1 MAYLTKISFGVYGMR
16 RIRTL
21 GRLLLICS
29 VLAALTSFRYSLAQP
44 VDHLDATER
53 QVKAA
58 YLSKFG
64 SYVEWPDQTFANSGT
79 ALKIGVIGAD
89 ALADDL
95 IQMVAG
101 RTINERTV
109 SVHKLH
115 SDDAI
120 ADINV
125 LFIGNSAHTRLNEIL
140 TTAKALH
147 VLTVTESE
155 EAYALGSMINFIVVG
170 GKVRFEVAPK
180 SAKPA
185 NLTISARLL
194 AAAYKVAAGGS

>member
-1 MAYLTKISFGVYGMR
+1 MR
-16 RIRTL
+16 IC
-21 GRLLLICS
+21 GRLLLIGIS
-29 VLAALTSFRYSLAQP
+29 LATLVNFRYSVAQP
-44 VDHLDATER
+44 VDHLDASER

-64 SYVEWPDQTFANSGT
+64 GYVEWPDQTFANSET
-79 ALKIGVIGAD
+79 SLKIGVIGAD
-89 ALADDL
+89 ALADEL
-95 IQMVAG
+95 SQMVAG

-109 SVHKLH
+109 IVRKLRI
-115 SDDAI
+115 DDAV

-125 LFIGNSAHTRLNEIL
+125 LFVGSSVHNRLTEIL

-147 VLTVTESE
+147 ILTITESE
-155 EAYALGSMINFIVVG
+155 EAFALGSMINFVVVG

-180 SAKPA
+180 SARPA